1 MEPRH
6 TPDSPELLTI
16 GEAARALGVHV
27 DTIRRW
33 ADAGRVQAIV
43 LPSGHRR
50 FYAGDIAALLDQGKA
65 AS

>member
-6 TPDSPELLTI
+6 IPAEPALLTI
-16 GEAARALGVHV
+16 GEAAKALGVHV
-27 DTIRRW
+27 DTLRRW
-33 ADAGRVQAIV
+33 ADAGLIQVVV

-50 FYAGDIAALLDQGKA
+50 FRAADIAAQLGA

>member
-6 TPDSPELLTI
+6 TPTEPALLTI

-27 DTIRRW
+27 DTVRRW
-33 ADAGRVQAIV
+33 ADTGRINAIT

-50 FYAGDIAALLDQGKA
+50 FYAADIAAIKA
-65 AS
+65 ERVA